1 MGFFREWFN
10 QFGEAEKI
18 RDKDVIDGVNE
29 LYLTYQEKYQVQEN
43 VILLESQNGKGISES
58 IIALMEVLQ
67 KEPAYQSYEVY
78 FSSIEERKVQRSNYL
93 KVVGF
98 TKIKLL
104 TYDTP
109 EYYKVLATAKYL
121 INDACFRSN
130 FIKRKGQVY
139 VKFWA
144 HTQLNVVG
152 RRQSTN
158 YAQNGIIQKNLFDAD
173 YIICPNEFTKNV
185 LQKDYMI
192 ENFAKGKF
200 LMSDGFQA
208 EMIQDEVR
216 RKEIREKFEIQEKR
230 VFVYIPQGR
239 PKEAYKTQYME
250 SLWNDFAKLDELLDD
265 SCLLYVSLNATVLQ
279 GKDFDTFRHIQKI
292 PTAYGQYRMLSA
304 VDGLVT
310 DYSNLIFEYAG
321 CGRKIILLQL
331 ESEQYIEKREMYSEL
346 LQMPFPKATSVEL
359 LAKEVKLEKNYD
371 DKQFLETYCKYNK
384 RGMASLVCAKVIV
397 GQENETLEVHP
408 VADNGKKNVM
418 IYPGGL
424 EKNGITS
431 SIINMLSHVDTKKYN
446 YMIVYRM
453 EFLRENPKVLR
464 DLPEDVTWYGYSYVR
479 NVSRKDTMLYEYW
492 LYHPFVNYTMAKRML
507 YRRAV
512 NEKNRLFSNCR
523 MEHVIQYN
531 GYGTDM
537 IVTMQI
543 MPCGRT
549 IYVHNNMIKELQDKS
564 GMNKSLLSKAYQSY
578 DTVALVSED
587 HREITKKLAAAYW
600 FGKANITLAKN
611 IINYQRI
618 LTLAEQDFSIDTS
631 TILNV
636 TEERLNQILHCS
648 AKKFITIGRF
658 SQEKGHSRL
667 IDAFVEIHKNNPDTY
682 LIILGGYGALY
693 EETVEKAKQVEC
705 SDYIVIIQYL
715 SNPYAL
721 LKLCDYFVLS
731 SFHEGLPVVLA
742 EADIV
747 GKPSISTDIEGPR
760 RFMQEYDGNLVENS
774 TEGIIKGMQMCLDGE
789 VKQRLNID
797 YEQYNKE
804 AIEQFENLLQ

>member
-1 MGFFREWFN
+1 MEFFRKWFN

-18 RDKDVIDGVNE
+18 RDKEVIDGVNE
-29 LYLTYQEKYQVQEN
+29 LYLTYQETCPIREN

-58 IIALMEVLQ
+58 IIVLMEVLQ
-67 KEPAYQSYEVY
+67 KEPEYQSYEVY
-78 FSSIEERKVQRSNYL
+78 FSSVEERKAQRSNYL

-109 EYYKVLATAKYL
+109 EYYQILATAKYL

-130 FIKRKGQVY
+130 FIKRKEQVY

-152 RRQSTN
+152 RNQSTN

-208 EMIQDEVR
+208 QMVQDEVR
-216 RKEIREKFEIQEKR
+216 RNEIREKFEIQEKR

-239 PKEAYKTQYME
+239 PKEAYKTQYIE

-279 GKDFDTFRHIQKI
+279 GKNFDAFRHIQKI
-292 PTAYGQYRMLSA
+292 PMSYGQYRILSA
-304 VDGLVT
+304 VDGLIT
-310 DYSNLIFEYAG
+310 DNSNLIFEYAG

-331 ESEQYIEKREMYSEL
+331 ECEKYIEKREMYSEL
-346 LQMPFPKATSVEL
+346 LQMPFPKATSVEI

-384 RGMASLVCAKVIV
+384 KGMANLVCAKVIL
-397 GQENETLEVHP
+397 GQESEHLEVQSI
-408 VADNGKKNVM
+408 ADNGKKNVM

-431 SIINMLSHVDTKKYN
+431 SIINMLSNVDTKKYN

-492 LYHPFVNYTMAKRML
+492 LYHPFIKYTMAKRML

-523 MEHVIQYN
+523 IDHVIQYN

-549 IYVHNNMIKELQDKS
+549 VYVHNNMIKELQDKS
-564 GMNKSLLSKAYQSY
+564 GMSKNLLSKAYQSY

-587 HREITKKLAAAYW
+587 HRKITKKLAAAYW
-600 FGKANITLAKN
+600 FGTANIKLAKN
-611 IINYQRI
+611 IINYERI
-618 LTLAEQDFSIDTS
+618 VTLAEQDFSIDAS

-742 EADIV
+742 EADIL

-760 RFMQEYDGNLVENS
+760 RFMQEYGGNLVENS
-774 TEGIIKGMQMCLDGE
+774 TEGIIKGMQMCLNGT
-789 VKQRLNID
+789 VKPRLNID

-804 AIEQFENLLQ
+804 AIEQFESLLQ